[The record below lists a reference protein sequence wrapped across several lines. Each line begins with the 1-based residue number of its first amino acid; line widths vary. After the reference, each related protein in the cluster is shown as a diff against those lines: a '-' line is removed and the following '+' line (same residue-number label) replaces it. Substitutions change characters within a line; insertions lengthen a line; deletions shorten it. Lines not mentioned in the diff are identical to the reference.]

1 MAPKKKIERP
11 KQVYEE
17 WPKGNSKGR
26 ALMDYPKYV
35 AYCNYVLGKWKIN
48 DIDKNWDI
56 FVADDDRRRD
66 WQGRDARF
74 RIEVNMW
81 W

>member
-1 MAPKKKIERP
+1 
-11 KQVYEE
+11 
-17 WPKGNSKGR
+17 
-26 ALMDYPKYV
+26 MDYPKYV